1 MTHTQYGY
9 VATGWERVYD
19 AFARNL
25 QSGEDIGAGCAVY
38 HRGELVV
45 DLVGGWRDRKQE
57 RPYDADVL
65 QLVFSCTK
73 GVTSLAVAM
82 CVDRGLIN
90 YDAPVA
96 TYWPEFGQHG
106 KEAVTV
112 AQLLSHQSG
121 LFTVDGDVTL
131 EEALDW
137 DHMVDRLAAMKPR
150 FPVGSTHGYHAITF
164 GWLAGEL
171 VRRTDGRNIGAFV
184 QEEIAGPLGIEFYIG
199 LPDSQQKRVAHLMAH
214 PLPKLP
220 AEEAVLLF
228 ERSGPGTNGAQ
239 ALSLN
244 GAFREGAFNRE
255 DVRAGELAGANGVTN
270 AKSLAALYA
279 HVIAPLNGVTLL
291 SDAVR
296 ERATHTVTPDGESDV
311 VLISPTTFGMGFM
324 THGGHSQFAGPG
336 SFGHSGAGGSFGF
349 AQPSRELAMSY
360 VMNTMLVTVD
370 GDPRAQRLTRAA
382 VQCAEDVTT

>member
-1 MTHTQYGY
+1 
-9 VATGWERVYD
+9 
-19 AFARNL
+19 
-25 QSGEDIGAGCAVY
+25 
-38 HRGELVV
+38 
-45 DLVGGWRDRKQE
+45 
-57 RPYDADVL
+57 
-65 QLVFSCTK
+65 
-73 GVTSLAVAM
+73 
-82 CVDRGLIN
+82 
-90 YDAPVA
+90 
-96 TYWPEFGQHG
+96 
-106 KEAVTV
+106 
-112 AQLLSHQSG
+112 
-121 LFTVDGDVTL
+121 
-131 EEALDW
+131 
-137 DHMVDRLAAMKPR
+137 
-150 FPVGSTHGYHAITF
+150 
-164 GWLAGEL
+164 
-171 VRRTDGRNIGAFV
+171 
-184 QEEIAGPLGIEFYIG
+184 
-199 LPDSQQKRVAHLMAH
+199 MAH